1 MEKSRFKIIILS
13 LVTLSVISGGVLIY
27 LVSSAWTVSFESLR
41 NDGYYQYETP
51 IDLDDFVL
59 VNHQEMPFTRADL
72 AGKWSFVFF
81 GYTFCP
87 DICPLTLATLRQ
99 FYNLLDE
106 NGMSADVQVVMIS
119 LDPKRDTPE
128 VLSNYVTYF
137 NQDFIGATGDYADIY
152 GVSRQM
158 NVAFTYTPIDD
169 ENYLVTHNGEIMLV
183 DPSGRD
189 VGFFKAP
196 HDPEVMQEN
205 FLRVKK
211 FLAQQR

>member
-1 MEKSRFKIIILS
+1 MENSRLKFIILA
-13 LVTLSVISGGVLIY
+13 LAAFSVISGIVLFI
-27 LVSSAWTVSFESLR
+27 VIRSASTVSFESLR

-51 IDLDDFVL
+51 IVLDDFAL
-59 VNHQEMPFTRADL
+59 SNHRGEAFTLSAL
-72 AGKWSFVFF
+72 TGKWSFVFF

-87 DICPLTLATLRQ
+87 DICPLTLASLRQ
-99 FYNLLDE
+99 FYNLLEDT
-106 NGMSADVQVVMIS
+106 GMADDVQVVMIS
-119 LDPKRDTPE
+119 LDPKRDTTE
-128 VLSNYVTYF
+128 VLNNYVTYF
-137 NQDFIGATGDYADIY
+137 NSDFIGATGDYADIY

-196 HDPEVMQEN
+196 HDPAAMQAN
-205 FLRVKK
+205 FARVKK
-211 FLAQQR
+211 YLAQ

>member
-1 MEKSRFKIIILS
+1 MENSRLKFIILA
-13 LVTLSVISGGVLIY
+13 LAAFSVISGIVLFI
-27 LVSSAWTVSFESLR
+27 VIRSASTVSFESLR

-51 IDLDDFVL
+51 IVLDDFAL
-59 VNHQEMPFTRADL
+59 SNHRGEAFTLSAL
-72 AGKWSFVFF
+72 TGKWSFVFF

-87 DICPLTLATLRQ
+87 DICPLTLASLRQ
-99 FYNLLDE
+99 FYNLLEDT
-106 NGMSADVQVVMIS
+106 GMADDVQVVMIS
-119 LDPKRDTPE
+119 LDPKRDTTE
-128 VLSNYVTYF
+128 VLKNYVTYF
-137 NQDFIGATGDYADIY
+137 NSDFIGATGDYADIY

-196 HDPEVMQEN
+196 HDPAAMQAN
-205 FLRVKK
+205 FARVKK
-211 FLAQQR
+211 YLAQ

>member
-1 MEKSRFKIIILS
+1 MENSRLKFIILA
-13 LVTLSVISGGVLIY
+13 LAAFSVISGIVLFI
-27 LVSSAWTVSFESLR
+27 VIRSASTVSFESLR

-51 IDLDDFVL
+51 IVLDDFAL
-59 VNHQEMPFTRADL
+59 SNHRGEAFTLSAL
-72 AGKWSFVFF
+72 TGKWSFVFF

-87 DICPLTLATLRQ
+87 DICPLTLASLRQ
-99 FYNLLDE
+99 FYNLLGDT
-106 NGMSADVQVVMIS
+106 GMADDVQVVMIS
-119 LDPKRDTPE
+119 LDPKRDTTE
-128 VLSNYVTYF
+128 VLNNYVTYF
-137 NQDFIGATGDYADIY
+137 NSDFIGATGDYADIY

-196 HDPEVMQEN
+196 HDPAAMQAN
-205 FLRVKK
+205 FARVKK
-211 FLAQQR
+211 YLAQ

>member
-1 MEKSRFKIIILS
+1 MENSRLKFIILA
-13 LVTLSVISGGVLIY
+13 LAAFSVISGIVLFI
-27 LVSSAWTVSFESLR
+27 VIRSASTVSFESLR

-51 IDLDDFVL
+51 IVLDDFAL
-59 VNHQEMPFTRADL
+59 SNHRGEAFTLSDL
-72 AGKWSFVFF
+72 TGKWSFVFF

-87 DICPLTLATLRQ
+87 DICPLTLASLRQ
-99 FYNLLDE
+99 FYNLLEDT
-106 NGMSADVQVVMIS
+106 GMADDVQVVMIS
-119 LDPKRDTPE
+119 LDPKRDTTE
-128 VLSNYVTYF
+128 VLNNYVTYF
-137 NQDFIGATGDYADIY
+137 NSDFIGATGDYADIY

-196 HDPEVMQEN
+196 HDPAAMQAN
-205 FLRVKK
+205 FARVKK
-211 FLAQQR
+211 YLAQ

>member
-1 MEKSRFKIIILS
+1 MENSRLKFIILP
-13 LVTLSVISGGVLIY
+13 LAAFSVISGIVLFI
-27 LVSSAWTVSFESLR
+27 VIRSASTVSFESLR

-51 IDLDDFVL
+51 IVLDDFAL
-59 VNHQEMPFTRADL
+59 SNHRGEAFTLSDL
-72 AGKWSFVFF
+72 TGKWSFVFF

-87 DICPLTLATLRQ
+87 DICPLTLASLRQ
-99 FYNLLDE
+99 FYNLLGDT
-106 NGMSADVQVVMIS
+106 GMADDVQVVMIS
-119 LDPKRDTPE
+119 LDPKRDTTE
-128 VLSNYVTYF
+128 VLKNYVTYF
-137 NQDFIGATGDYADIY
+137 NSDFIGATGDYADIY

-196 HDPEVMQEN
+196 HDPAAMQAN
-205 FLRVKK
+205 FARVKK
-211 FLAQQR
+211 YLAQ

>member
-1 MEKSRFKIIILS
+1 MENSRLKFIILP
-13 LVTLSVISGGVLIY
+13 LAAFSVISGIVLFI
-27 LVSSAWTVSFESLR
+27 VIRSASTVSFESLR

-51 IDLDDFVL
+51 IVLDDFAL
-59 VNHQEMPFTRADL
+59 SNHRGEAFTLSDL
-72 AGKWSFVFF
+72 TGKWSFVFF

-87 DICPLTLATLRQ
+87 DICPLTLASLRQ
-99 FYNLLDE
+99 FYNLLEDT
-106 NGMSADVQVVMIS
+106 GMADDVQVVMIS
-119 LDPKRDTPE
+119 LDPKRDTTE
-128 VLSNYVTYF
+128 VLKNYVTYF
-137 NQDFIGATGDYADIY
+137 NSDFIGATGDYADIY

-196 HDPEVMQEN
+196 HDPAAMQAN
-205 FLRVKK
+205 FARVKK
-211 FLAQQR
+211 YLAQ

>member
-1 MEKSRFKIIILS
+1 MENSRLKFIILA
-13 LVTLSVISGGVLIY
+13 LAAFSVISGIVLFI
-27 LVSSAWTVSFESLR
+27 VIRSASTVSFESLR

-51 IDLDDFVL
+51 IVLDDFAL
-59 VNHQEMPFTRADL
+59 SNHRGEAFTLSDL
-72 AGKWSFVFF
+72 TGKWSFVFF

-87 DICPLTLATLRQ
+87 DICPLTLASLRQ
-99 FYNLLDE
+99 FYNLLEDT
-106 NGMSADVQVVMIS
+106 GMADDVQVVMIS
-119 LDPKRDTPE
+119 LDPKRDTTE
-128 VLSNYVTYF
+128 VLNNYVTYF
-137 NQDFIGATGDYADIY
+137 NSDFIGATGNYADIY

-196 HDPEVMQEN
+196 HDPAAMQAN
-205 FLRVKK
+205 FARVKK
-211 FLAQQR
+211 YLAQ